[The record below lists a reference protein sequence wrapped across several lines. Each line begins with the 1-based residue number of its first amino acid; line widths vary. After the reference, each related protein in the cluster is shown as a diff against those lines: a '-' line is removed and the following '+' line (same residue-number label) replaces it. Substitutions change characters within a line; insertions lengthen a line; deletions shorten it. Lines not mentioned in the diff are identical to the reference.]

1 MSGTQPDT
9 GTGPHRR
16 KLEARP
22 TAPARET
29 PTMDT
34 HQILTQVAAYHGD
47 DPAYLRGVTVRAALN
62 SLGPECVVLW
72 GLYTAADLATTL

>member
-1 MSGTQPDT
+1 
-9 GTGPHRR
+9 
-16 KLEARP
+16 
-22 TAPARET
+22 
-29 PTMDT
+29 MDT